1 MAIASLS
8 WKLQIQG
15 AEQVKAKLQ
24 EINSEFEQGRITSEQ
39 WSAQVNQQGRVLRG
53 FNNNLNISKNLF
65 LAQHPAVRN
74 LTRAMSTFG
83 SITRGVLAITT
94 ALNVARMQGTTLT
107 QEETDLMLQEVDIM
121 NKLAQ
126 ARDPEEIRKYSDE
139 LVIIR
144 ERLEAIKKEKADQQF
159 TEIATAIASI
169 GLAAS
174 MATKSIID
182 FIPIMQKFGGMSRGG
197 KMLAGGGLI
206 GLGAGLFAT
215 GGIDALIGKSD
226 KLEDKLK
233 AIGGIAAMGIGTVMF
248 LPPGIQQFALIAV
261 AVATATVAILVFR
274 KEIEGFFVWLGTAL
288 APVGESFMNFF
299 TVDLPGWFASSL
311 ETLTPLWDALK
322 GGFTGFGNI
331 IITVINFLA
340 GGIVSGLNTI
350 GQTIVDFVNRLIAKY
365 EAMRKSLG
373 SIGKALPQLN
383 PLTFEPIKFTPIP
396 LIEAATGFEGMVNK
410 PTMFLAGEAGSEMVS
425 ISSRNRGGSSM
436 TVVINNNIGGSILT
450 EKKVVDIT
458 LNSLKEE
465 LRRRGFTGY

>member
-1 MAIASLS
+1 MATASLS
-8 WKLQIQG
+8 WRLQIQG

-65 LAQHPAVRN
+65 LAQNPAVRS

-121 NKLAQ
+121 NKLANTH
-126 ARDPEEIRKYSDE
+126 DPELIRKYSDE

-144 ERLEAIKKEKADQQF
+144 ERLAAIKKEKADQQF
-159 TEIATAIASI
+159 TEIANSIASI
-169 GLAAS
+169 GLSAS
-174 MATKSIID
+174 MATKSIVD
-182 FIPIMQKFGGMSRGG
+182 LLPHLKMFNTKGG

-248 LPPGIQQFALIAV
+248 LPPGVQQFALIAV

-274 KEIEGFFVWLGTAL
+274 KEIEGFFVWLGTVL

-299 TVDLPGWFASSL
+299 TVDLPGWFALSL
-311 ETLTPLWDALK
+311 ETLTPLWDAIK
-322 GGFTGFGNI
+322 GGFTNFGNI

-340 GGIVSGLNTI
+340 GGIVSGLNAI
-350 GQTIVDFVNRLIAKY
+350 GQTIVDFVNSLISRY
-365 EAMRKSLG
+365 ETMRKSLG
-373 SIGKALPQLN
+373 SIGKALPPLN
-383 PLTFEPIKFTPIP
+383 PLTFTPLKITPIP

-450 EKKVVDIT
+450 EKKVIDIT

>member
-1 MAIASLS
+1 MATASLS
-8 WKLQIQG
+8 WRLQIQG

-121 NKLAQ
+121 NKLANTH
-126 ARDPEEIRKYSDE
+126 DPELIRKYSDE

-159 TEIATAIASI
+159 TEIANSIASI

-174 MATKSIID
+174 MATKSIVD
-182 FIPIMQKFGGMSRGG
+182 LLPRLKMLNTRGG
-197 KMLAGGGLI
+197 KMLVGAGLI

-248 LPPGIQQFALIAV
+248 LPPGVQQFALIAV

-274 KEIEGFFVWLGTAL
+274 KEIEGFFVWLGTVL

-299 TVDLPGWFASSL
+299 TVDLPGWFALSL
-311 ETLTPLWDALK
+311 ETLTPLWDAIK

-340 GGIVSGLNTI
+340 GGIVSGLNAI
-350 GQTIVDFVNRLIAKY
+350 GQTIVDFVNSLISRY
-365 EAMRKSLG
+365 ETMRKSLG

-383 PLTFEPIKFTPIP
+383 PLTFTPLKITPIP

-450 EKKVVDIT
+450 EKKVIDIT

>member
-1 MAIASLS
+1 MATASLS
-8 WKLQIQG
+8 WRLQIQG

-121 NKLAQ
+121 NKLANTH
-126 ARDPEEIRKYSDE
+126 DPELIRKYSDE

-174 MATKSIID
+174 MATKSIVD
-182 FIPIMQKFGGMSRGG
+182 LLPHLKMLNTRGG
-197 KMLAGGGLI
+197 KMLVGAGLI

-248 LPPGIQQFALIAV
+248 LPPGVQQFALIAV

-274 KEIEGFFVWLGTAL
+274 KEIEGFFVWLGTVL

-299 TVDLPGWFASSL
+299 TVDLPGWFALSL
-311 ETLTPLWDALK
+311 ETLTPLWDAIK

-340 GGIVSGLNTI
+340 GGIVSGLNAI
-350 GQTIVDFVNRLIAKY
+350 GQTIVDFVNSLISRY
-365 EAMRKSLG
+365 ETMRKSLG
-373 SIGKALPQLN
+373 SIGKALPPLN
-383 PLTFEPIKFTPIP
+383 PLTFTSLKITPIP

-450 EKKVVDIT
+450 EKKVIDIT